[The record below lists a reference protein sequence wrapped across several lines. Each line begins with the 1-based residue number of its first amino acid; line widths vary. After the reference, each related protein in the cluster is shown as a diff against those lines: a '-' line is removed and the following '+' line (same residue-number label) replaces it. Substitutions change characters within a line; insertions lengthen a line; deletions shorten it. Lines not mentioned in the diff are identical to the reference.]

1 MIEQNKSPNFPA
13 LLQQPIWR
21 SDIVEQSAP
30 DKHAATET
38 PRRSRIP
45 SDAGDPSQPS

>member
-21 SDIVEQSAP
+21 SDIVEQTAP
-30 DKHAATET
+30 DKHKATET
-38 PRRSRIP
+38 PRRSRFFETRK
-45 SDAGDPSQPS
+45 

>member
-30 DKHAATET
+30 DKATET
-38 PRRSRIP
+38 PRRSRFFETRK
-45 SDAGDPSQPS
+45 

>member
-30 DKHAATET
+30 DKHKATET
-38 PRRSRIP
+38 PRRSRFFETRK
-45 SDAGDPSQPS
+45 